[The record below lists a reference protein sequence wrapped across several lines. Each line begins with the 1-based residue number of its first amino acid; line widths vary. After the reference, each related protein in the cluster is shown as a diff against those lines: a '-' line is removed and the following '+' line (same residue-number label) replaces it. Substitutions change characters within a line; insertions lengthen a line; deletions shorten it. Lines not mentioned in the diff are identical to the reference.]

1 MFFSKGSHFPKD
13 AVLVRDVRIDH
24 TALNSWVAKHSP
36 LVAARDRSKKR
47 PTLKSWRM
55 DETYLRV
62 RGKWKYLF
70 RAVDKAGNTLYL
82 CGLSDGIVRQPPDSL
97 PKRYPPT
104 EFQN

>member
-1 MFFSKGSHFPKD
+1 
-13 AVLVRDVRIDH
+13 
-24 TALNSWVAKHSP
+24 
-36 LVAARDRSKKR
+36 
-47 PTLKSWRM
+47 M